1 MFEHIIQSYI
11 DNITMHYGLTAEFIF
26 SKGQTVERTEPRQM
40 FFYLCHK
47 KGIPLVSVKKFMS
60 KFFEFDMHHA
70 TILQS
75 VRRIKEIIEGDPDLA
90 TFIKKLEIIESISDN
105 NIESQKSHKKNQI
118 FFKGGE
124 GKQINLFNTETDE

>member
-1 MFEHIIQSYI
+1 
-11 DNITMHYGLTAEFIF
+11 
-26 SKGQTVERTEPRQM
+26 
-40 FFYLCHK
+40 
-47 KGIPLVSVKKFMS
+47 MS

-118 FFKGGE
+118 FF
-124 GKQINLFNTETDE
+124 